1 MRLDDWQWSIRLLPR
16 GPVPALSDL
25 VSAISGTLAA
35 IDVTGTP
42 NDPQVNLTPLPLV
55 VPRSSFERIATPNQS
70 EDSEQEQR
78 P

>member
-35 IDVTGTP
+35 VDVTGTP
-42 NDPQVNLTPLPLV
+42 NDPQVNLTPLPIM
-55 VPRSSFERIATPNQS
+55 VPRNSFERIAIPIPN
-70 EDSEQEQR
+70 EESEQE
-78 P
+78 PSP